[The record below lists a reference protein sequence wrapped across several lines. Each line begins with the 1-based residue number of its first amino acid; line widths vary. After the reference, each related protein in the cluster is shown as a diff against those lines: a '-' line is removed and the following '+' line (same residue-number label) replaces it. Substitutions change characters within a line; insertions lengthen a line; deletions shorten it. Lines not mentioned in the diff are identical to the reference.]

1 MFQFYY
7 LISLLA
13 AGVVFKG
20 LEKMSPSC
28 GILSYLPFH
37 QSLLPLSIKIFF
49 YIFPFDKSISP
60 LPPWKNTMLP
70 CIYGIFI
77 VRPAASMYFLLIC
90 LHITQYWTFTLTFYN
105 LFISTLS
112 NKVKKF
118 QGYVPCDC
126 SLCICYLLLWQ
137 SNPKLLIGLSS
148 SFEKQI
154 LKGYYSY
161 SYKPIKITFQ
171 YIFLL
176 ITSCISTTYL

>member
-7 LISLLA
+7 LLSLLA

-20 LEKMSPSC
+20 LEKMSPPC

-37 QSLLPLSIKIFF
+37 QSLLPLSIKFF
-49 YIFPFDKSISP
+49 YIFPSDKSISP
-60 LPPWKNTMLP
+60 LPSWKNTMLP

-77 VRPAASMYFLLIC
+77 VRSAVSIYSLLIC

-105 LFISTLS
+105 FFISTLS

-126 SLCICYLLLWQ
+126 SLCIYYLLLWQ
-137 SNPKLLIGLSS
+137 SKPKLLIGLSS

-161 SYKPIKITFQ
+161 NYKPIKIKFQ
-171 YIFLL
+171 DIFLL
-176 ITSCISTTYL
+176 ISSCISTTYL